1 MTAAPDTTELTP
13 PRAGTLG
20 PPDPAAGLQAA
31 PAAGSLLGLVIRRLL
46 RHRVAV
52 AALAYL
58 IVLIGAAI
66 LADIITARSPYSI
79 DFRAVMAPPSEAYPL
94 GTDTAGRDV
103 WARLLH
109 GARVSLTVGFAAVL
123 LSQTVGITLGL
134 LAGHYGGWVDALLM
148 RITDAILCF
157 PWLVLMIVFAAA
169 FGSGL
174 DKIILVIGLV
184 SWPPVARLVRGQI
197 LSLREYDYITAARV
211 VGVKDR
217 TIILRHLLPN
227 VVPFVIVAATFG
239 VAYAILNEAALS
251 FLGLGIAVPEASW
264 GNMLS
269 DAQSIG
275 TMENAPWFWIAP
287 GIAITTTV
295 LAITLVGDGLRDALD
310 PRSLIK

>member
-1 MTAAPDTTELTP
+1 MTAAPDTTELTA
-13 PRAGTLG
+13 RSTGAGEA
-20 PPDPAAGLQAA
+20 P
-31 PAAGSLLGLVIRRLL
+31 PAAGSLLGITLRRLL
-46 RHRVAV
+46 RHRLAV
-52 AALAYL
+52 IALVYL
-58 IVLIGAAI
+58 IVLVAAAI
-66 LADIITARSPYSI
+66 LADVVAANDAYDV
-79 DFRAVMAPPSEAYPL
+79 DFRAVMAPPSGQYPF

-123 LSQTVGITLGL
+123 LSQSVGITLGL
-134 LAGHYGGWVDALLM
+134 IAGHYGGWIDALLM

-217 TIILRHLLPN
+217 TIIMRHLLPN

-251 FLGLGIAVPEASW
+251 FLGLGIAVPEPSW

-275 TMENAPWFWIAP
+275 TMETAPWFWIAP

-295 LAITLVGDGLRDALD
+295 LAITFVGDGLRDALD
-310 PRSLIK
+310 PRSLVK